1 LIFERELEIVLANLE
16 LVRPVTT
23 EKIRDGMVRTP
34 VMSFESRDGRERIK
48 ICASA
53 KMREV
58 DVPGR
63 P

>member
-1 LIFERELEIVLANLE
+1 MFERELEMVLANLE

-48 ICASA
+48 ICMLA
-53 KMREV
+53 KMGRG
-58 DVPGR
+58 DIPGR

>member
-1 LIFERELEIVLANLE
+1 MVFANLE

-34 VMSFESRDGRERIK
+34 VMSFESRDGRERMK
-48 ICASA
+48 ICTSDEL
-53 KMREV
+53 RSGYI
-58 DVPGR
+58 PRR